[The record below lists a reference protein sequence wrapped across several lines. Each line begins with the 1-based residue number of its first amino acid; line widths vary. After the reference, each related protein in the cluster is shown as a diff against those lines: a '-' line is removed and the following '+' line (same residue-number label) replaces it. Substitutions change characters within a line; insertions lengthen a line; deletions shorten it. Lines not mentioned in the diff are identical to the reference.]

1 MNIHRRIAI
10 EKAIYARIVQDALIM
25 GYKVSIN
32 NGGDDDEYELE
43 QSSDYFDIVGAGYLT
58 DEDTLEFYLDDKY
71 IGFVYL
77 VYGNTG
83 WDVINNYTATQGIE
97 AILKGAEDLANYLE
111 RIS

>member
-25 GYKVSIN
+25 GYRISVFD
-32 NGGDDDEYELE
+32 GEEYALEL
-43 QSSDYFDIVGAGYLT
+43 SSDYFDIIDAGFST
-58 DEDTLEFYLDDKY
+58 DEDTLVFFLDDKRA
-71 IGFVYL
+71 GFVYL

-83 WDVINNYTATQGIE
+83 WDLISDYTATQGIE